1 MYLQTIKGELILKK
15 ILSLLLCLTV
25 LTLFSGCAND
35 KETASNDSENTNK
48 VKIVT
53 SFYPIYIET
62 INITKGIDGVVVENM
77 TKPQTGCLHD
87 YQMTPADMKKLEN
100 ANIFIANGAGMESFL
115 EDIIND
121 QNNYTL
127 LTPPP
132 TFLYS

>member
-1 MYLQTIKGELILKK
+1 MIVILFNVFTNNKGELNLKK

-35 KETASNDSENTNK
+35 KETTSNNTENTNEL
-48 VKIVT
+48 KIVT

-87 YQMTPADMKKLEN
+87 YQMTPADMKKL
-100 ANIFIANGAGMESFL
+100 GKCQYLHS
-115 EDIIND
+115 
-121 QNNYTL
+121 
-127 LTPPP
+127 
-132 TFLYS
+132 